1 MYLRRH
7 NTTAALKILQMT
19 ESLEAEDGKHFTM
32 WSTLESDC
40 GNLKEARRIIELGG
54 EVTPSHQLY
63 KIVMIFDILA
73 SRFPG
78 DPFLLQRWGTLESQL
93 GNFTAARDL
102 FMKSVEIKPH
112 APTFVAWAMLEEV
125 QELKVAF
132 LLLQISI
139 VILRTFI

>member
-54 EVTPSHQLY
+54 EVTPSHQLH
-63 KIVMIFDILA
+63 KIVMI
-73 SRFPG
+73 
-78 DPFLLQRWGTLESQL
+78 
-93 GNFTAARDL
+93 
-102 FMKSVEIKPH
+102 
-112 APTFVAWAMLEEV
+112 
-125 QELKVAF
+125 
-132 LLLQISI
+132 
-139 VILRTFI
+139 